1 MSDSGSATLAA
12 NLRVVAL
19 RSPELAAALA
29 AAAASIAARADSAE
43 ATVVVG
49 SRPLPT
55 PARARSGALS
65 AVVGS
70 SWLHS
75 RYDPEEEARKAAS
88 ALGSDELIV
97 LLGLGLG
104 YGARAAL
111 ARGHRVAVI
120 ESDAGWLATLLGLVD
135 LGDILGDE
143 RLDLI
148 LCPGGA
154 GFLDYLEAR
163 APRSIA
169 RIENG
174 ATMAAFPEAAEALRS
189 QLARYRQRDEVN
201 AATLARF
208 GRLWVRNIARNAR
221 AASALPGIG
230 SLRGAFG
237 GLPAVVLAA
246 GPSLDELLPS
256 LAEIADRA
264 VVVCV
269 DTALRSALAAGV
281 QPDLV
286 VIVDPQY
293 WNARHL
299 DRCLSPRSVLVAEAA
314 VWPAAL
320 RFGAERTVLCSSI
333 YPLGRNLETRLGIE
347 RGSLGAGGS
356 VATTAWDLARI
367 MGCSPILMAGLD
379 LSFPGA
385 RTHARASLFE
395 QRALAGGC
403 RRRPASNEAFLA
415 MLGGRPFR
423 SRANDGGEV
432 VTDERLA
439 LYASWFTR
447 RLAVHREAP
456 TYNLSRRGLAIEG
469 MPSMD
474 WRDILAL
481 PRARE
486 GIGDAMRRAIDA
498 MDGERRPSPD
508 DVERALGALTEEL
521 EGLAGLADRA
531 ASLAEEAKALE
542 GPALS
547 IALEELDRIDAE
559 VLRSDVKDVAGFLVA
574 SAAESIKEPA
584 TTIGQSLD
592 RTITVYRSVAESAR
606 FHAFHCAYRQAD
618 T

>member
-1 MSDSGSATLAA
+1 MIDSGSEVLAA
-12 NLRVVAL
+12 NLRVLAR
-19 RSPELAAALA
+19 RSSELADALA
-29 AAAASIAARADSAE
+29 SAAAK
-43 ATVVVG
+43 VG
-49 SRPLPT
+49 GSSPLPT
-55 PARARSGALS
+55 PVRARSGALS
-65 AVVGS
+65 AAVGS

-75 RYDPEEEARKAAS
+75 RYDPEAEARNAVA

-97 LLGLGLG
+97 LFGLGLG
-104 YGARAAL
+104 YAARAAL

-120 ESDAGWLATLLGLVD
+120 ESDAGWLASLLGLVD
-135 LGDILGDE
+135 LEDILGDE

-163 APRSIA
+163 APRSMA

-174 ATMAAFPEAAEALRS
+174 ATMAAFPEAAESLRS
-189 QLARYRQRDEVN
+189 QLARFRQRDEVN

-221 AASALPGIG
+221 PASALPGLG
-230 SLRGAFG
+230 ALRGAFG

-256 LAEIADRA
+256 LADIADRA

-269 DTALRSALAAGV
+269 DTALRSALAAGI
-281 QPDLV
+281 QPDFV

-314 VWPAAL
+314 VWPAVL

-333 YPLGRNLETRLGIE
+333 YPLGRNLETGLGID

-367 MGCSPILMAGLD
+367 MGCSPIFMAGLD

-395 QRALAGGC
+395 QRALAGGS
-403 RRRPASNEAFLA
+403 RLKPASNEAFLA

-423 SRANDGGEV
+423 SRANDEGEV

-456 TYNLSRRGLAIEG
+456 TFNLSRRGLAIEG
-469 MPSMD
+469 MTYLD
-474 WRDILAL
+474 WREILAS
-481 PRARE
+481 PRIRD
-486 GIGDAMRRAIDA
+486 GIGVALRRAVAA
-498 MDGERRPSPD
+498 MDVERLPPPG
-508 DVERALGALTEEL
+508 DVERALGALTAEL
-521 EGLAGLADRA
+521 EGLAGLADKA
-531 ASLAEEAKALE
+531 VALAEEAKALE
-542 GPALS
+542 EPALS
-547 IALEELDRIDAE
+547 SALEELDRIDAE
-559 VLRSDVKDVAGFLVA
+559 VLRSGVKDVAGFLVA
-574 SAAESIKEPA
+574 SAAESVKEPA
-584 TTIGQSLD
+584 RTVGQSLD
-592 RTITVYRSVAESAR
+592 RTIAIYRSVAESAR
-606 FHAFHCAYRQAD
+606 YHAFHCAYRPGD
-618 T
+618 S